1 MLKSRDQ
8 LQAGQWYN
16 LPRLTAIWLVEQ
28 GLALGPVPNSNN
40 LLRPEIKPAGPSEIK
55 PAGPSEIK
63 VIAKKKLKRT
73 PTEKGF

>member
-1 MLKSRDQ
+1 MKLIRVQMLKTRDQ

-28 GLALGPVPNSNN
+28 GLALGPEFPPV
-40 LLRPEIKPAGPSEIK
+40 GPSEIK

-63 VIAKKKLKRT
+63 VTVKKKLKRAR
-73 PTEKGF
+73 TEKGF